1 MIMRLFRNLFLQTSL
16 LTVVLTSLSLASV
29 QAATGRTKLFDGHST
44 TAWRGYGTNSFPSD
58 CWVVERGVLRTVP
71 GHEHDLITRE
81 QYRDFEL
88 ELEWRVAVGANSGIM
103 YHVTEEFPETYF
115 TGPEMQIVDDDNSDD
130 GKNPL
135 TAAGSL
141 YDLVAPRNKKLN
153 PAGKWNRARIVVKGH
168 HVEHWLNG
176 AKIVEYELGS
186 PDLNAMIAKTKFK
199 DWPRFAK
206 TETGYIALQ
215 NHGGEVSFRK
225 IRVRRL

>member
-1 MIMRLFRNLFLQTSL
+1 MKLFSNVFLQTSL
-16 LTVVLTSLSLASV
+16 LTAALTSLPLASV
-29 QAATGRTKLFDGHST
+29 QAATGWTKLFDGHST
-44 TAWRGYGTNSFPSD
+44 AAWRGYGTNSFPSD
-58 CWVVERGVLRTVP
+58 CWVVRRGVLKTVP

-81 QYRDFEL
+81 QYQDFEL
-88 ELEWRVAVGANSGIM
+88 ELEWQVAVGANSGIM
-103 YHVTEEFPETYF
+103 YHVTEEFPETYY

-141 YDLVAPRNKKLN
+141 YDLVAPTNKKKLN
-153 PAGKWNRARIVVKGH
+153 PAGEWNRARVIVKGH

-186 PDLNAMIAKTKFK
+186 PELNAMIANTKFK

-206 TETGYIALQ
+206 AETGYIALQ